1 MTERPHRRLCPT
13 DDAREVPGAI
23 SGGCFS
29 LPSARAE
36 IQLKIAARSNLFVNT
51 NAGARECRTNCWPRS
66 HPSQWAA
73 GSPVSALVSAQVQ
86 RNPPQLACRA
96 DPGTQKNPGASGI
109 FGRTPLP
116 LTAPRACSRRSQ
128 SCREVGSNRVR
139 HARRSYPRAR
149 LGQRACRQRPPH
161 SGQVRCAL
169 RRSRGRNQSI
179 LHEIWRI

>member
-29 LPSARAE
+29 LPFARAE

-73 GSPVSALVSAQVQ
+73 GSPFSALLSAQLQ

-96 DPGTQKNPGASGI
+96 DPSTQGNPGSVWNY
-109 FGRTPLP
+109 RTYPPALNSTARLLQTVAELP
-116 LTAPRACSRRSQ
+116 GSRFQPCAPRAPFLPTSQ
-128 SCREVGSNRVR
+128 
-139 HARRSYPRAR
+139 ARAAGMPATTTSFWPGPLR
-149 LGQRACRQRPPH
+149 LA
-161 SGQVRCAL
+161 QVAGTE
-169 RRSRGRNQSI
+169 SVDFA
-179 LHEIWRI
+179 